1 MSLGG
6 GQQSPISGGDKYS
19 QIMELMRLKQ
29 AMTPSSYTGGYN
41 AMPSAVYATPSNYY
55 DELLLRQQQLAN
67 ANRGGGGGDRDVSD
81 GFVSESPMAG
91 RGPSTFGGNLAL
103 ALDAYGNAL
112 GGFLPGG
119 FLANMAAQAMLP
131 SVTVNEARANQAR
144 LAELVAANP
153 TYGGGGYGTP
163 VGSGGYGV
171 TSATGA
177 GIASNPMSV
186 DPATAQGQQ
195 SYGGPESSDLGGYSS
210 PAGSDSGS
218 SGAFGGGF
226 GDGDFGG
233 GDGLWAKGGRV
244 TKNRLHGPDPM
255 GPDDGFGGLD
265 DGEFVIKKSAVNK
278 YGIELMNAINAGKIS
293 KGKLRGL
300 LEG

>member
-6 GQQSPISGGDKYS
+6 GQQSPISGSDKYS

-29 AMTPSSYTGGYN
+29 AMKPSSYTGGYN
-41 AMPSAVYATPSNYY
+41 VMPTAVSAAPSSYY
-55 DELLLRQQQLAN
+55 DELLLRQKQLAN
-67 ANRGGGGGDRDVSD
+67 ANLGGGDRDFND

-91 RGPSTFGGNLAL
+91 RGPSTFGANLAL

-131 SVTVNEARANQAR
+131 SATVNEAKANQAR
-144 LAELVAANP
+144 LAELVAADPN
-153 TYGGGGYGTP
+153 YGGGGYGSP
-163 VGSGGYGV
+163 VSNGGYGV

-177 GIASNPMSV
+177 GIAANPMSV

-195 SYGGPESSDLGGYSS
+195 SFGVGVGNDSVGGGYGMT
-210 PAGSDSGS
+210 PDGGIDGSM
-218 SGAFGGGF
+218 FN
-226 GDGDFGG
+226 
-233 GDGLWAKGGRV
+233 KGGKV
-244 TKNRLHGPDPM
+244 TKNRLHGPNPI

-265 DGEFVIKKSAVNK
+265 DGEYVIKKSAVNK

-300 LEG
+300 LEA